1 VGDVAAIL
9 ATDRGKGRGIMAEII
24 AIANQKG
31 GVGKTATAYNLGH
44 ALADLGRRVLL
55 VDLDPQ
61 ASLTMACGIE
71 DAQGASMADVIGG
84 ADDGALGLGAVI
96 RHLPGGP
103 DLAPS
108 DIALA
113 GNELALVQ
121 RLGREHVLKQA
132 LGDLGAGYDFVLI
145 DTPPNLGLLTVNTL
159 TAADRLLIPS
169 ICDYLSLRGLL
180 LFMDSLGVIKRRLN
194 PGLGLL
200 GVILTMYDARLLHS
214 QDVLEAMEKRHI
226 PVLPFR
232 IGRSVRVAEALLDH
246 RPIMDYDP
254 GNPAAEA
261 FGKLA
266 RWINAEA
273 G

>member
-1 VGDVAAIL
+1 MITL
-9 ATDRGKGRGIMAEII
+9 

-31 GVGKTATAYNLGH
+31 GVGKTATVHNLGY
-44 ALADLGRRVLL
+44 ALAGLGRRVLMI
-55 VDLDPQ
+55 DLDPQ
-61 ASLTMACGIE
+61 ASLTLSCGIE
-71 DAQGASMADVIGG
+71 DAGGASVAEVIGGVNDGALALADVIRPL
-84 ADDGALGLGAVI
+84 ASGL
-96 RHLPGGP
+96 

-132 LGDLGAGYDFVLI
+132 LGDLGPRYDFILI
-145 DTPPNLGLLTVNTL
+145 DTPPNLGLLSVNAL
-159 TAADRLLIPS
+159 VAADRLLIPS

-180 LFMDSLGVIKRRLN
+180 LFLDSLGVIKRRLN

-200 GVILTMYDARLLHS
+200 GVILTMYDPRLLHS

-261 FGKLA
+261 FVKLA